1 MSWLVARLVPRIIG
15 QSAKIR
21 SRRCHK
27 LRPPISILTKSIHK
41 NDSVEPNEHS
51 CGCHAAA
58 CSAASVASIRHV
70 LSDNQK
76 LELRNSTVWSSVI
89 YRRSCQR
96 ARMTK
101 LQLAVPERW
110 SPRRSRAAWQPLHN
124 PPPCTAS
131 TEQESRRHET
141 SRFAMEKRLV
151 ETGSSQNPFVFECRI
166 RTTGPRFFRP

>member
-58 CSAASVASIRHV
+58 CSAAIVASIRHG

-89 YRRSCQR
+89 YRRSCER
-96 ARMTK
+96 AKMTK
-101 LQLAVPERW
+101 LHLAVLERW

-141 SRFAMEKRLV
+141 TRFAMDKHLV
-151 ETGSSQNPFVFECRI
+151 DAGSPQRPFVFQCRYS
-166 RTTGPRFFRP
+166 